1 MKAEEIKIGRENLHV
16 NWHFCSKQR
25 EAGDRDRKLVG
36 INENIYMGPS
46 ILFEV
51 ETKKCEMNN
60 RCDQSTV
67 WNNTL
72 KNRQNIFKDYFY
84 GNDKLFK
91 VYRMLIVKIWEQF
104 SLKIIIFF
112 IIVMYYCYIQKCM
125 HYILSVYRITHGP
138 EV

>member
-1 MKAEEIKIGRENLHV
+1 MGIGNWLESMKM
-16 NWHFCSKQR
+16 S
-25 EAGDRDRKLVG
+25 
-36 INENIYMGPS
+36 MGPR

-72 KNRQNIFKDYFY
+72 KNRQNIFKDHFY
-84 GNDKLFK
+84 GNEKLFK
-91 VYRMLIVKIWEQF
+91 VYRKLIVKIWEQF